1 MLDLSKTRN
10 IGISAHIDS
19 GKTTLTERILF
30 YTGRI
35 HKIEEVKGKSGVGAT
50 MDSMDL
56 EREKGIT
63 IQSAATFVSWLGHH
77 INIIDTP
84 GHVDFTIEV
93 ERALSVLDGAIL
105 VLCGSSG
112 VQSQSIT
119 VDRQMRRYNVPR
131 IAFIN
136 KMDRAG
142 ADAYRVTTQL
152 REKLKHKP
160 VMITIPIGAEDEFA
174 GIIDLR
180 TSEAVYFDGDNGE
193 HVRRTKELPEGYA
206 EKVEEYRLK
215 LIEAAADYDEELMNK
230 FLEEDLEGITVE
242 QLNAAIRKG
251 CLSRELTPVFCG
263 SAYKNKGVQVAM
275 DGVVEYLP
283 NPTEVINKAF
293 FIDEK
298 ERKETEVELETR
310 DDRPLCALA
319 FKLEQGRYG
328 QLTYLRIYQ
337 GKVAKGDTVF
347 NTRTG
352 QKVKLGRLVRMHS
365 DSMEDI
371 EEGGAGD
378 IIAMFGVDCAAGD
391 TFYGGEVKYSLRSMF
406 VPDPVIYYSVE
417 PKDKT
422 MQTNFSKALNRFAK
436 EDPTFRVRRDEE
448 SGETIIAGM
457 GELHLDVYIE
467 RMKREYKVETNV
479 GEPQVA
485 YRETITRE
493 TPYNYTHKKQ
503 TGGSGQYAKIGG
515 VMRPLPEDAEDKQ
528 YRFVDNVVG
537 GKIPREYISSCDNGF
552 RQGLDRGVL
561 IGFPVVGIEM
571 EVNDGGAHAVDSSDM
586 AFQIAA
592 RAAFKETMP
601 KAGPFILEPVMRVVV
616 ETPEEFQGTIQGG
629 LVRRRGNIVGSD
641 SAMGTSVIEAHVP
654 LANMFGY
661 STELRSS
668 SQGKAEYTMEFERY
682 EQVPKNIQDELV
694 RKYAGNKKG

>member
-19 GKTTLTERILF
+19 GKTTLTERILY

-50 MDSMDL
+50 MDSMEL
-56 EREKGIT
+56 ERERGIT
-63 IQSAATFVSWLGHH
+63 IQSAATFVSWAGHH
-77 INIIDTP
+77 VNIIDTP

-142 ADAYRVTTQL
+142 ADAYRVTNQL
-152 REKLKHKP
+152 RDKLKHKP
-160 VMITIPIGAEDEFA
+160 VMITIPIGAEDDFA
-174 GIIDLR
+174 GVIDLR
-180 TSEAVYFDGDNGE
+180 TREAVYFDGDNGE
-193 HVRRTKELPEGYA
+193 HVRRTSELPDGYEA
-206 EKVEEYRLK
+206 KVTEYRAK
-215 LIEAAADYDEELMNK
+215 LIEVAADYDEELMEK
-230 FLEEDLEGITVE
+230 FLEEDIDEVTPE
-242 QLNAAIRKG
+242 QINAAIRKG
-251 CLSRELTPVFCG
+251 CLSLEITPVFCG
-263 SAYKNKGVQVAM
+263 SAYKNKGVQVAL
-275 DGVVEYLP
+275 DGVVQFLP
-283 NPTEVINKAF
+283 NPTEVTNKAF
-293 FIDEK
+293 HIDEK
-298 ERKETEVELETR
+298 ERKEVEVELETT
-310 DDRPLCALA
+310 DDKPLCALA

-337 GKVAKGDTVF
+337 GKVTKGDTVF

-352 QKVKLGRLVRMHS
+352 QKIKLGRLVRMHS

-371 EEGGAGD
+371 EAAGAGD

-391 TFYGGEVKYSLRSMF
+391 TFHGPDEKYSLRSMF

-417 PKDKT
+417 PKDKSA
-422 MQTNFSKALNRFAK
+422 QTNFSKALNRFAK
-436 EDPTFRVRRDEE
+436 EDPTFRVRRDDE

-493 TPYNYTHKKQ
+493 VPYNYIHKKQ

-515 VMRPLPEDAEDKQ
+515 VMRPLVDPDQ
-528 YRFVDNVVG
+528 GQHYRFVDKIVG
-537 GKIPREYISSCDNGF
+537 GIIPREYIPSCDNGF
-552 RQGLDRGVL
+552 QEALERGVL
-561 IGFPVVGIEM
+561 IGFPVVDVEM
-571 EVNDGGAHAVDSSDM
+571 ELNDGGFHAVDSSDM
-586 AFQIAA
+586 AFKICA
-592 RAAFKETMP
+592 RTAFKEAMRS
-601 KAGPFILEPVMRVVV
+601 AGPVVLEPLMKVVV
-616 ETPEEFQGTIQGG
+616 ESPEEFQGNVQTTLI
-629 LVRRRGNIVGSD
+629 RRRGMIQGSET
-641 SAMGTSVIEAHVP
+641 AYGTTSIEANVP
-654 LANMFGY
+654 LSEMFGY
-661 STELRSS
+661 STELRSAT
-668 SQGKAEYTMEFERY
+668 QGKAEYTMEFAKYGE
-682 EQVPKNIQDELV
+682 VPSSIQKELIE
-694 RKYAGNKKG
+694 KYKDRQK

>member
-1 MLDLSKTRN
+1 MLDLSRTRN

-19 GKTTLTERILF
+19 GKTTLTERILY
-30 YTGRI
+30 YTGVI

-50 MDSMDL
+50 MDSMEL
-56 EREKGIT
+56 ERERGIT
-63 IQSAATFVSWLGHH
+63 IQSAATHVTWLDHH

-142 ADAYRVTTQL
+142 ADAYRVTKQL
-152 REKLKHKP
+152 RDKLKHKP
-160 VMITIPIGAEDEFA
+160 VMVTIPIGAEDDFE

-180 TSEAVYFDGDNGE
+180 TREAVYFDGDNGE
-193 HVRRTKELPEGYA
+193 HIRRTSELPEGYA
-206 EKVEEYRLK
+206 ERVEEYRLK
-215 LIEAAADYDEELMNK
+215 LIEAAADYDEELMEK
-230 FLEEDLEGITVE
+230 FIGEELEDVTVE
-242 QLNAAIRKG
+242 QINAAIRKG
-251 CLSRELTPVFCG
+251 CLCLDLTPVFCG
-263 SAYKNKGVQVAM
+263 SAYKNKGVQIAM
-275 DGVVEYLP
+275 NGVVEYLP
-283 NPTEVINKAF
+283 NPTEVTNKAF
-293 FIDEK
+293 LIDEK
-298 ERKETEVELETR
+298 DRKETEVELETR
-310 DDRPLCALA
+310 DDKDLCALA

-337 GKVAKGDTVF
+337 GKVTKGDTVF

-352 QKVKLGRLVRMHS
+352 QKIKLGRLVRMHS

-371 EEGGAGD
+371 DAGGAGD

-391 TFYGGEVKYSLRSMF
+391 TFHGAEVKYSLRSMF

-422 MQTNFSKALNRFAK
+422 TQTNFSKALNRFAK

-467 RMKREYKVETNV
+467 RMKREYKVETIV

-493 TPYNYTHKKQ
+493 TPYHYTHKKQ
-503 TGGSGQYAKIGG
+503 TGGSGQFAKIGG
-515 VMRPLPEDAEDKQ
+515 VMRPLVDGEPGQ
-528 YRFVDNVVG
+528 HYRFVDKITG
-537 GKIPREYISSCDNGF
+537 GIIPREYIPSCDSGF
-552 RQGLDRGVL
+552 QDSMERGVI
-561 IGFPVVGIEM
+561 IGFPVVDVEM
-571 EVNDGGAHAVDSSDM
+571 ELNDGGFHAVDSSDM
-586 AFQIAA
+586 AFKICA
-592 RAAFKETMP
+592 RAAFKEAMRA
-601 KAGPFILEPVMRVVV
+601 AGPVLLEPLMKVVV
-616 ETPEEFQGTIQGG
+616 ESPEEFQGAVQTTLI
-629 LVRRRGNIVGSD
+629 RRRGMVQGSET
-641 SAMGTSVIEAHVP
+641 AYGTTAIEAHVP
-654 LANMFGY
+654 LSDMFGY
-661 STELRSS
+661 STELRSAT
-668 SQGKAEYTMEFERY
+668 QGKAEYTMEFAKYGE
-682 EQVPKNIQDELV
+682 VPASIQKELME
-694 RKYAGNKKG
+694 KYKDRQR

>member
-1 MLDLSKTRN
+1 MELAKVRN

-19 GKTTLTERILF
+19 GKTTLSERILF

-63 IQSAATFVSWLGHH
+63 IQSAATFVTWGDSF
-77 INIIDTP
+77 INLIDTP

-105 VLCGSSG
+105 VLCSVSG

-131 IAFIN
+131 LAFIN

-142 ADAYRVTTQL
+142 ADAFKVTRQL
-152 REKLKHKP
+152 RTKLRHNA
-160 VMITIPIGAEDEFA
+160 VLVTYPIGAEDNFE
-174 GIIDLR
+174 GVIDLLTR
-180 TSEAVYFDGDNGE
+180 EALYFDGDNGE
-193 HVRRTKELPEGYA
+193 RVRKEACPEHLKAG
-206 EKVEEYRLK
+206 VEEYRLK
-215 LIEAAADYDEELMNK
+215 LVEAMGDFDDTIAEAFIDGHGAEV
-230 FLEEDLEGITVE
+230 TAE
-242 QLNAAIRKG
+242 QLRPVIRKAT
-251 CLSRELTPVFCG
+251 LSLELTPVFVG
-263 SAYKNKGVQVAM
+263 SAYKNKGVQHLL
-275 DGVVEYLP
+275 DGVTEYLP
-283 NPTEVINKAF
+283 NPTEVVNKAF
-293 FIDEK
+293 EIGSGG
-298 ERKETEVELETR
+298 KETEVIL
-310 DDRPLCALA
+310 DSDPNKPLCALA
-319 FKLEQGRYG
+319 FKLEEGKYG
-328 QLTYLRIYQ
+328 QLTYIRIYQ
-337 GKVAKGDTVF
+337 GKITKGDSIY

-352 QKVKLGRLVRMHS
+352 KKSKVGRLVRMHS
-365 DSMEDI
+365 DEMQEIEDA
-371 EEGGAGD
+371 EAGH
-378 IIAMFGVDCAAGD
+378 IAALFGIDCASGD
-391 TFYGGEVKYSLRSMF
+391 SFTSGDPVYSMRSMF
-406 VPDPVIYYSVE
+406 VPAPVISYAVQ
-417 PKDKT
+417 PVKKDGL
-422 MQTNFSKALNRFAK
+422 QNFSKALNRFSK
-436 EDPTFRVRRDEE
+436 EDPTFRVHRDEE
-448 SGETIIAGM
+448 SGETIIQGM
-457 GELHLDVYIE
+457 GELHLDIYIE
-467 RMKREYKVETNV
+467 RMKREYQVETIV

-485 YRETITRE
+485 YRETIKNEVAFT
-493 TPYNYTHKKQ
+493 YTHKKQ

-515 VMRPLPEDAEDKQ
+515 VMRPLPDDAEDKQ

-641 SAMGTSVIEAHVP
+641 SAMGISVIEAHVP